1 MKKIIVPLLILVLSL
16 TIFTSCSGSNT
27 DTTSN
32 NATTTE
38 ATTKE
43 TTNKE
48 TVTITSR
55 NKAESL
61 NITFDTTVL
70 TLTNNFTSEL
80 SFTVSDEKS
89 ELNEKAFNLT
99 FISDITAMEDYNASL
114 GDASV
119 VIKFTKPEKITD
131 GNDVLILSLGRMAE
145 TAIHASKLLAYDGIS
160 ASVINLRCVKPF
172 NMDYIERESTGKKL
186 IVTIEDNIT
195 AGGMGQYV
203 LSQLNTGART
213 LILGFDTCFVPHGKQ
228 EELFRI
234 HGLDAD
240 SVYNRIK
247 TFYKGMTL

>member
-1 MKKIIVPLLILVLSL
+1 MKKIIPLLLVLVLSL
-16 TIFTSCSGSNT
+16 TIFTSCSGSDT

-43 TTNKE
+43 ATNKE

-89 ELNEKAFNLT
+89 ELNGKAFNLT

-119 VIKFTKPEKITD
+119 VIKFTEPEKITFYNTMVYSYD
-131 GNDVLILSLGRMAE
+131 ESWYDEFKTRYFLYELNGDLIKITINEKISNESLE
-145 TAIHASKLLAYDGIS
+145 FIFNILEF
-160 ASVINLRCVKPF
+160 SVK
-172 NMDYIERESTGKKL
+172 
-186 IVTIEDNIT
+186 
-195 AGGMGQYV
+195 
-203 LSQLNTGART
+203 
-213 LILGFDTCFVPHGKQ
+213 
-228 EELFRI
+228 
-234 HGLDAD
+234 
-240 SVYNRIK
+240 
-247 TFYKGMTL
+247 